1 MNAMD
6 DLCERIVYFVN
17 SSQNE
22 VAMLFGYEIME
33 YRIAGTHCDGQ
44 KPAPT
49 DLYGS
54 GWDWDVLKKGGVF
67 VNYFCT
73 SRRGGTA

>member
-1 MNAMD
+1 MFF
-6 DLCERIVYFVN
+6 EK
-17 SSQNE
+17 
-22 VAMLFGYEIME
+22 EIIWH
-33 YRIAGTHCDGQ
+33 RIADTHCDGQ

-54 GWDWDVLKKGGVF
+54 GWDRDVLKKGGVF

>member
-22 VAMLFGYEIME
+22 VAMLFGYEIMGH
-33 YRIAGTHCDGQ
+33 RIAGTHCDGQ
-44 KPAPT
+44 KPVPT

-54 GWDWDVLKKGGVF
+54 VWDWDVLKKGGVF

>member
-1 MNAMD
+1 MD
-6 DLCERIVYFVN
+6 DLRERIANFWN
-17 SSQNE
+17 SSKNQ
-22 VAMLFGYEIME
+22 VAMLSEKETIGH
-33 YRIAGTHCDGQ
+33 RIAGTHCDGQ

-49 DLYGS
+49 DLCGS